1 LRSSAFAAVLAAAAL
16 VAAAA
21 AVADPVAAG
30 KERAEP
36 CAACHGEKGISE
48 MENMP
53 SLAGQPDN
61 FVQWQLVYFQLGR
74 RKHEI
79 MEPLA
84 KELTNEEIRN
94 LGAYFA
100 SLPPPPPA
108 EGDDDPALSER
119 GAAIATEH
127 RCGNCHKED
136 YSGQQATA
144 RLAGQREDV
153 LLKSLRDFKSGERSG
168 GGVAAMPQ
176 AVAPLSDDDFV
187 ALAHFLAHRK

>member
-1 LRSSAFAAVLAAAAL
+1 LRSSAFGAALAAAAFL
-16 VAAAA
+16 AAAA
-21 AVADPVAAG
+21 EAADPVAAG
-30 KERAEP
+30 KERAQP

-53 SLAGQPDN
+53 SLAAQPDG
-61 FVQWQLVYFQLGR
+61 FIQWQLVYFQLGR
-74 RKHEI
+74 RKHEV

-84 KELTNEEIRN
+84 KELSNEEIRN
-94 LGAYFA
+94 LGAYYA
-100 SLPPPPPA
+100 SLAPPPPA

-119 GAAIATEH
+119 GAAIAAEH

-144 RLAGQREDV
+144 RLTGQREDV

-168 GGVAAMPQ
+168 GGVTAMPQ
-176 AVAPLSDDDFV
+176 AVAPLSDDELV